1 MGRENHDPTI
11 VHSSIALLQER
22 FRQLER
28 VKEMRE
34 ERELKKM
41 LNETKQFNSNNT
53 ITPSYDYD
61 QSTRLFSS
69 NHELIIP
76 SRSSSSSSPPP
87 HVSLSLW
94 PTTSEVKQEEYF
106 TSLKNPVSMNL
117 CTTNYTQN
125 MQSSW
130 KNGYDCD
137 SASDSG
143 VDTSL
148 HL

>member
-1 MGRENHDPTI
+1 
-11 VHSSIALLQER
+11 
-22 FRQLER
+22 
-28 VKEMRE
+28 
-34 ERELKKM
+34 M
-41 LNETKQFNSNNT
+41 LNETKQFNSNNIT
-53 ITPSYDYD
+53 TPSYDYD

-76 SRSSSSSSPPP
+76 SRSSSPP

-94 PTTSEVKQEEYF
+94 PTTSQVQQEEYF
-106 TSLKNPVSMNL
+106 TSLKNPISMNL
-117 CTTNYTQN
+117 CTTNYPQN

-137 SASDSG
+137 SSSDSG

>member
-1 MGRENHDPTI
+1 MGRENQDPTI

-34 ERELKKM
+34 ERELKRM
-41 LNETKQFNSNNT
+41 LNEPKQQT
-53 ITPSYDYD
+53 YD

-76 SRSSSSSSPPP
+76 SRSSPP

-94 PTTSEVKQEEYF
+94 PTTSSQVKQQEEYH
-106 TSLKNPVSMNL
+106 TSLKSPVSMNL
-117 CTTNYTQN
+117 CTTSYTQN
-125 MQSSW
+125 MQANSW
-130 KNGYDCD
+130 KNGYDCE

>member
-1 MGRENHDPTI
+1 MGRENHDDPTI

-34 ERELKKM
+34 ERELLKM
-41 LNETKQFNSNNT
+41 YTEPKQYNSNMMST
-53 ITPSYDYD
+53 YYE
-61 QSTRLFSS
+61 STRFFSKP
-69 NHELIIP
+69 ELIMP
-76 SRSSSSSSPPP
+76 SRSPPPPLP

-94 PTTSEVKQEEYF
+94 PTTSHDEDRHKSSVEAQ
-106 TSLKNPVSMNL
+106 VSMNL
-117 CTTNYTQN
+117 CPTQTQS
-125 MQSSW
+125 MQASW
-130 KNGYDCD
+130 KKKNVYDWD
-137 SASDSG
+137 SGSDHSG

>member
-34 ERELKKM
+34 ERELKRM
-41 LNETKQFNSNNT
+41 LNEPKQQT
-53 ITPSYDYD
+53 YD
-61 QSTRLFSS
+61 QSTTRLSSS

-76 SRSSSSSSPPP
+76 SRSSPP

-94 PTTSEVKQEEYF
+94 PTTSSQA
-106 TSLKNPVSMNL
+106 N
-117 CTTNYTQN
+117 
-125 MQSSW
+125 SW

-137 SASDSG
+137 SSSVSG

>member
-1 MGRENHDPTI
+1 
-11 VHSSIALLQER
+11 
-22 FRQLER
+22 
-28 VKEMRE
+28 
-34 ERELKKM
+34 M

-53 ITPSYDYD
+53 TTPSYDYD

-76 SRSSSSSSPPP
+76 SRSSSPP

-94 PTTSEVKQEEYF
+94 PTTSQVKEQEEYF

-130 KNGYDCD
+130 NNGYDCD

>member
-28 VKEMRE
+28 AKEMRE
-34 ERELKKM
+34 ERELKKIV
-41 LNETKQFNSNNT
+41 NETKQFNSNNT
-53 ITPSYDYD
+53 IITPSYDYD

-76 SRSSSSSSPPP
+76 SRSSSSSPPP

>member
-34 ERELKKM
+34 ERELKRM
-41 LNETKQFNSNNT
+41 LNEPKQ
-53 ITPSYDYD
+53 IYD
-61 QSTRLFSS
+61 QSTRLLSS

-76 SRSSSSSSPPP
+76 SSSSPP

-94 PTTSEVKQEEYF
+94 PTTSSQVKQQEEYYS
-106 TSLKNPVSMNL
+106 SLKSPVSMNL
-117 CTTNYTQN
+117 CTTSYTQN
-125 MQSSW
+125 MQASSW

-137 SASDSG
+137 SSSDSG

>member
-11 VHSSIALLQER
+11 VVHSSIALLQER

-41 LNETKQFNSNNT
+41 LNEPKQFNSNT
-53 ITPSYDYD
+53 IPSYDYD

-76 SRSSSSSSPPP
+76 SRSPP

-94 PTTSEVKQEEYF
+94 PTTSEVKQQEDYF
-106 TSLKNPVSMNL
+106 TSMKSPVSMNL
-117 CTTNYTQN
+117 CTTNYTKNLQA
-125 MQSSW
+125 SW

-137 SASDSG
+137 SPSDSG

>member
-34 ERELKKM
+34 ERELKRM
-41 LNETKQFNSNNT
+41 LNEPKQQT
-53 ITPSYDYD
+53 YD

-76 SRSSSSSSPPP
+76 SRSSPP

-94 PTTSEVKQEEYF
+94 PTTSSQVKQQEEYY
-106 TSLKNPVSMNL
+106 TSLKSPVSMNL
-117 CTTNYTQN
+117 CTTSYTQN
-125 MQSSW
+125 MQANSW
-130 KNGYDCD
+130 KNGYDCE